1 MHLKKDI
8 WLSKQIGFNAY
19 NLKKEPKLDF
29 GKLEKKILITLKVK
43 STKKKILKKQIQ
55 KNFKFIDINYKFVKK
70 IKDKNFINN
79 QNYFCRFSNLNDKKN
94 IVSIAKEAFK
104 YSRFQID
111 KRIPKI
117 LFERIQLEWI
127 NNFFKGKRGTDLIVA
142 KKNKK
147 IAGFLLILVKKNK
160 MLIDLIATSTKFQR
174 TGVAK
179 SMINFA
185 VNNINFR
192 NFEIEVGTQKKNRNS
207 IIFYKKIGFK
217 KKSETAIYHYLKLN

>member
-1 MHLKKDI
+1 MLLKKDV

-19 NLKKEPKLDF
+19 NLKKNQRLNF

-43 STKKKILKKQIQ
+43 KTQKKILKKKIQ
-55 KNFKFIDINYKFVKK
+55 KNFKFIDVNYKFVKK
-70 IKDKNFINN
+70 IKDKNFLNN
-79 QNYFCRFSNLNDKKN
+79 QNYFCRLSNLNDKQK
-94 IVSIAKEAFK
+94 IVSIAKEAFR

-142 KKNKK
+142 KKNKR
-147 IAGFLLILVKKNK
+147 IAGFLLILVKRNK
-160 MLIDLIATSTKFQR
+160 MYIDLIATSPKFQR

-185 VNNINFR
+185 VKNINFR
-192 NFEIEVGTQKKNRNS
+192 NFEIEVGTQKKNHNS

>member
-217 KKSETAIYHYLKLN
+217 KKNETAIYHYLKLN

>member
-160 MLIDLIATSTKFQR
+160 ID
-174 TGVAK
+174 
-179 SMINFA
+179 
-185 VNNINFR
+185 
-192 NFEIEVGTQKKNRNS
+192 
-207 IIFYKKIGFK
+207 
-217 KKSETAIYHYLKLN
+217 